1 MLPSS
6 SGPGRQPPQAGN
18 ACSNHAGSA
27 IQLCPCHGPLSCFG
41 GSDTA
46 KCRLDIPPRNT
57 IQDDC
62 KYGWVLPDRCR
73 YTPRLGCD
81 CGAYPPRL
89 WNEEK
94 GFYEPTKDD
103 PRVFKHK

>member
-6 SGPGRQPPQAGN
+6 RGPGRSPPQVENGG
-18 ACSNHAGSA
+18 SNPSGSA
-27 IQLCPCHGPLSCFG
+27 TYTRIDAGTGRVKPLEDCDWPQNGSANLNPIQ
-41 GSDTA
+41 
-46 KCRLDIPPRNT
+46 NN
-57 IQDDC
+57 C

-73 YTPRLGCD
+73 YNPRLGCD

-103 PRVFKHK
+103 PRVFKYK